1 MLAALLVSASLALN
15 PIQPQPRV
23 PFVAVAP
30 MGSIEPCRIYG
41 SVFLETNPARRGFCF
56 ATVYLESEEAFA
68 DVLVY
73 REDNKLFADKAGFW
87 YSPAGPN
94 FADYV
99 LFVTENRALADFSIH
114 YTDVRSFAGCRPR

>member
-1 MLAALLVSASLALN
+1 MHYLLLAGLLALN
-15 PIQPQPRV
+15 PFSPPPRA
-23 PFVAVAP
+23 PFVTVAP
-30 MGSIEPCRIYG
+30 AGSVEPCRIYG

-56 ATVYLESEEAFA
+56 ATVYLEPEEAFA

-87 YSPAGPN
+87 YLSPGPN

-99 LFVTENRALADFSIH
+99 LFVTENRALADFSIT
-114 YTDVRSFAGCRPR
+114 YTGVRSFAGCRKQ